1 MMKTVVKLAVAAA
14 LLAPLPSLAHHSY
27 TMFDMQKTVA
37 MEATVVRFKWQ
48 NPHAFIEIDATRGA
62 AKERWSI
69 EMTSPNNLAQ
79 EGWKRTSLKPGDKIT
94 LWIHPLRSGAKGGS
108 YVGVKLP
115 DGKTLGD
122 VS

>member
-1 MMKTVVKLAVAAA
+1 MKSLVKLAVTAA

-48 NPHAFIEIDATRGA
+48 NPHAFIEIDAA
-62 AKERWSI
+62 AKGGTERWAI
-69 EMTSPNNLAQ
+69 EMTSPNNLVQ

-94 LWIHPLRSGAKGGS
+94 LWIHPLRSGARGGS

-115 DGKTLGD
+115 DGKTLGEAG
-122 VS
+122 

>member
-37 MEATVVRFKWQ
+37 MDATVVRFKWQ
-48 NPHAFIEIDATRGA
+48 NPHAFIEIDAASRAGP
-62 AKERWSI
+62 ERWAI
-69 EMTSPNNLAQ
+69 EMTSPNNLVQ

-108 YVGVKLP
+108 YVGVRLP
-115 DGKTLGD
+115 DGKTLGE

>member
-1 MMKTVVKLAVAAA
+1 MKKITTIAIAALAAA
-14 LLAPLPSLAHHSY
+14 AVPASGHHSY
-27 TMFDMQKTVA
+27 SMFDMKKTVA
-37 MEATVVRFKWQ
+37 MEATVTKFKWQ
-48 NPHAFIEIDATRGA
+48 NPHSFILADVKA
-62 AKERWSI
+62 ADGVENWAI
-69 EMTSPNNLAQ
+69 EMTSPNNLVQ

>member
-48 NPHAFIEIDATRGA
+48 NPHAFIEADAA
-62 AKERWSI
+62 ARISF
-69 EMTSPNNLAQ
+69 A
-79 EGWKRTSLKPGDKIT
+79 
-94 LWIHPLRSGAKGGS
+94 
-108 YVGVKLP
+108 GVFIVVVL
-115 DGKTLGD
+115 TAAAR
-122 VS
+122 

>member
-27 TMFDMQKTVA
+27 TMVDMPKTVA

-48 NPHAFIEIDATRGA
+48 NPHAFIEADAAARGGS
-62 AKERWSI
+62 ERWSI

-79 EGWKRTSLKPGDKIT
+79 EGWRRTSLKQGDRVTI
-94 LWIHPLRSGAKGGS
+94 WVHPLRSGARGGS
-108 YVGVKLP
+108 YVGVRLP
-115 DGKTLGD
+115 NGSTLGEAG
-122 VS
+122 